1 MKKERSLFSKNLDFL
16 MTNAGMQNRKLA
28 ETAGVQVQS
37 VSNWRIGRNDPE
49 PETLNIIAKMFGI
62 SSSDLKKKDLSQS
75 GFATVELGD
84 SLRKIDVKV
93 DVLLEAIS
101 MVLGEQQKKVP
112 RLIEEDLKALVN
124 KRLNDDGKEE
134 IVI

>member
-28 ETAGVQVQS
+28 EATRVQVQS

-124 KRLNDDGKEE
+124 KRLNDDDKEG
-134 IVI
+134 IVV